1 MQSERLLNCE
11 KERFSGVY
19 FSALAV
25 LMLVANLVFSVFLA
39 SSGRSEEL
47 IKTPWVTFLSF
58 SVSGIV
64 IICIT
69 AFFSYTKKI
78 PIVEICGWKR
88 VEPKYY
94 LIAVLT
100 FLAVFFGL
108 GNLNSA
114 FISFLEKSV
123 GYKSNAVEL
132 PPLSVPNYLMVTL
145 TVCILPA
152 VTEEVAMRGVIQS
165 GVKSGNLIINAL
177 IGGFIFSIYHMN
189 PSQTPYQ
196 FAFGFVLSI
205 IAIKSRST
213 LATTIAH
220 FLNNFAIINIEYFC
234 KSAFNFQGVWLAVAI
249 VLGLS
254 LLVGIVY
261 YLLKKEK
268 TEDLEKGSLKAFF
281 ISAIPGLIVCLLMW
295 IANLFA

>member
-1 MQSERLLNCE
+1 MQKERLLSGE
-11 KERFSGVY
+11 KERFAGTY
-19 FSALAV
+19 FSALAL
-25 LMLVANLVFSVFLA
+25 LMLVVNLVFSVFLA

-114 FISFLEKSV
+114 FISFLENSV

-132 PPLSVPNYLMVTL
+132 PPVPNYLMVTL

-268 TEDLEKGSLKAFF
+268 TEDLENGSLKAFF

>member
-11 KERFSGVY
+11 KERFSGGY

-69 AFFSYTKKI
+69 AFFSYIKKI
-78 PIVEICGWKR
+78 PIVEMCGWKR

-114 FISFLEKSV
+114 FISFLEKIV
-123 GYKSNAVEL
+123 
-132 PPLSVPNYLMVTL
+132 
-145 TVCILPA
+145 
-152 VTEEVAMRGVIQS
+152 
-165 GVKSGNLIINAL
+165 
-177 IGGFIFSIYHMN
+177 FSIDK
-189 PSQTPYQ
+189 
-196 FAFGFVLSI
+196 FF
-205 IAIKSRST
+205 R
-213 LATTIAH
+213 
-220 FLNNFAIINIEYFC
+220 
-234 KSAFNFQGVWLAVAI
+234 
-249 VLGLS
+249 
-254 LLVGIVY
+254 
-261 YLLKKEK
+261 KKYN
-268 TEDLEKGSLKAFF
+268 KGS
-281 ISAIPGLIVCLLMW
+281 IV
-295 IANLFA
+295 